1 MILEVCLENYTNVE
15 NMVSFGAKRIELC
28 DNLSVGGTTVSYG
41 VAKKTINYCQIHNV
55 DVMCIVRP
63 RGGNFIYSED
73 ELQIMIDDIIVLK
86 ELGATGIVI
95 GCLQQDG
102 CIDEI
107 SMKRLIEVASG
118 LDVTFHMAFDEI
130 PKKSKLQSIDTLI
143 KLGVSR
149 ILTHGGSVGTEI
161 IENIHKLIEYSNYAN
176 ERIIIMPGGGV
187 TYKNKDEILS
197 IYPFKELHGTKI
209 LQN

>member
-15 NMVSFGAKRIELC
+15 KVVSLGAKRIELC

-63 RGGNFIYSED
+63 RGGNFVYSED
-73 ELQIMIDDIIVLK
+73 EIQIMIEDIVILK

-102 CIDEI
+102 SIDEI
-107 SMKRLIEVASG
+107 SMKRLIEVASS
-118 LDVTFHMAFDEI
+118 LDITFHMAFDEI
-130 PKKSKLQSIDTLI
+130 PDQLKLQAIDTLI

-149 ILTHGGSVGTEI
+149 ILTHGGSAGTEI
-161 IENIHKLIEYSNYAN
+161 IENIHTLIEYSNYAN
-176 ERIIIMPGGGV
+176 DRIIIMPGGGV
-187 TYKNKDEILS
+187 TSENKDEILS
-197 IYPFKELHGTKI
+197 IHPFKELHGTKI